1 MPSPLVQEHCAL
13 HALTVLATSKGGNV
27 LSSSSKSARGSDNS
41 LDHLGLS
48 LELPCR
54 DSEESGSNT
63 SGSLVQNSGLDAGM
77 VLECA

>member
-1 MPSPLVQEHCAL
+1 MQEHCAL

-27 LSSSSKSARGSDNS
+27 LSSSSKSARGSDSS

-54 DSEESGSNT
+54 DSDKSGNKKSI
-63 SGSLVQNSGLDAGM
+63 SLVPDSGLDAGM
-77 VLECA
+77 VLHF